1 MHADLQFS
9 KSTLCQAEPGLVLGA
24 SRGIQGLQPGP
35 ALPLPQYT
43 VHQLLPSLG
52 ISPPV
57 ISRIRST
64 NHQMPRPPRVS
75 SLPTAVPVWPRQNRS
90 TPKQPRKKE

>member
-1 MHADLQFS
+1 MHPELQFC
-9 KSTLCQAEPGLVLGA
+9 KSTQSLGWCSERAEAAAGA
-24 SRGIQGLQPGP
+24 SP
-35 ALPLPQYT
+35 APPQYT

-75 SLPTAVPVWPRQNRS
+75 SFPTAVPVWPRQNRS